1 MKRFERVL
9 LFGSFDPL
17 HFGHIRLIR
26 RAAELAESVIV
37 ATDSDE
43 LIRAVKGREP
53 VTTLEERTTDLMQV
67 RGVDRVVV
75 ESESED
81 KRHWIDAIRP
91 NALIKGDDWKGK
103 GWPGEG
109 LGIEVLYLPHT
120 PGVSSTE
127 FARLIRRR

>member
-17 HFGHIRLIR
+17 HFGHVRLIR
-26 RAAELAESVIV
+26 RAAELAGCVIV
-37 ATDSDE
+37 ATDSDD

-53 VTTLEERTTDLMQV
+53 VTTLEQRIADLMQV
-67 RGVDRVVV
+67 RSVDRVVV
-75 ESESED
+75 ESRSED
-81 KRHWIDAIRP
+81 KLHWIRALQP

-109 LGIEVLYLPHT
+109 LGVEVLYLPHT
-120 PGVSSTE
+120 PGVSSTAL
-127 FARLIRRR
+127 ARLIRQQ